1 MKEVVG
7 CQLSVVSC
15 QLSVENAHLALLR
28 SLVAVLDC
36 SSLALKSDFPFL
48 PLS

>member
-7 CQLSVVSC
+7 C

-36 SSLALKSDFPFL
+36 SSLSPKATSPFFR
-48 PLS
+48 